1 MNMVNIRKI
10 NTVEEY
16 NNLIKDENNIIITKF
31 FASWCGPC
39 RVLTDTIKN
48 IDTEKVE
55 NTIFAEV
62 DIENEEFDSL
72 CSELGIRG
80 IPVLVYYK
88 NGELKDKTI
97 GLQSADAI
105 INKIESLQ

>member
-1 MNMVNIRKI
+1 MVNIRKI